1 MSIWKSAVKAGL
13 ANIQMEEELADHQ
26 ATGNRQDMEQAKDS
40 YAIFNSVFKWG
51 TIAAAVTT
59 LLVVMI
65 IASRAA

>member
-1 MSIWKSAVKAGL
+1 
-13 ANIQMEEELADHQ
+13 MEEELADHQ